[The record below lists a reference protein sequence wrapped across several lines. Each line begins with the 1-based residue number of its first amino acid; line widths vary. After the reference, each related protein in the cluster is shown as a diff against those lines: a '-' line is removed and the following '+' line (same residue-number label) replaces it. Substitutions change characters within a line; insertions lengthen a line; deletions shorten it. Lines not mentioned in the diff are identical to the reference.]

1 MAFIEIIPKRIIL
14 ASASPRRRELF
25 KLIFETFET
34 VESNV
39 DENIAP
45 ATKPHELVIELAR
58 RKVAKVAER
67 VGEGIIIGADS
78 VVVLDDEILG
88 KPDDQEHA
96 RRMLIQLSDRYHK
109 VLTGFSICQMPEER
123 YVEDFEETLVKF
135 RKLDEWEIQRYLRVG
150 HPLDKAGAYGI
161 QNEAALFVERIE
173 GCYYNVM
180 GLPVA
185 RLFKTLCP
193 LLNNLCGDKND

>member
-45 ATKPHELVIELAR
+45 ATKPHELVIEL
-58 RKVAKVAER
+58 
-67 VGEGIIIGADS
+67 
-78 VVVLDDEILG
+78 
-88 KPDDQEHA
+88 QEHA